1 MPSDRHTCVPV
12 LDEEIQ
18 ATLYMP
24 PDNGSEWPAHGRD
37 IECERLSRGFEQIME
52 LSIAEWFLAPV
63 DLNAFPV
70 YGMVI
75 EYPIDLS
82 LIRARIDN
90 KFYR

>member
-1 MPSDRHTCVPV
+1 
-12 LDEEIQ
+12 LDEEIT
-18 ATLYMP
+18 ATLYT
-24 PDNGSEWPAHGRD
+24 PDSTSEWPAHGRD
-37 IECERLSRGFEQIME
+37 IECERISQGLEQIME

-63 DLNAFPV
+63 DLNAFPI